1 MQIIGIIIS
10 LIIAGIFGFG
20 LMKSEWINR
29 SGFIKWV
36 LIAALVMKVIGT
48 YFQQA
53 LYTYY
58 YTDRSTADIY
68 RFFDDGVL
76 LKEVFFFKS
85 KSDFFSIMFNIR
97 TDNTHFH
104 HSYFEKM
111 NAWIKPFES
120 GFYNDNHI
128 MIKLNALF
136 NFISFDQYEVN
147 GILFS
152 LLGFTGLLA
161 LITSLIEKSNFRNL
175 ALILTCLFPSSLLWL
190 VGGLKETLLIAAL
203 GGLIFSYFN
212 IAING
217 YYKPKILVLAFLSL
231 VVLASVKVYFLM
243 AIIPALIIHY
253 VYVRFKLSAFAGIA
267 TWIAVI
273 AIGFIGTK
281 TIDFDSIG
289 YISAK
294 QTDFINHMDETKA
307 GSAFKMETMEPT
319 LIGLLKYSP
328 VALSNSLLKPIFPS
342 SFAEMLMLL
351 ENIVFWAVVLL
362 ALLSLKNASV
372 SKTHWIWLVPFSL
385 ALLILI
391 GTTTPVLGAI
401 MRYRAP
407 IILLLIIAITPYLPS
422 QLTKYFA

>member
-1 MQIIGIIIS
+1 
-10 LIIAGIFGFG
+10 
-20 LMKSEWINR
+20 
-29 SGFIKWV
+29 
-36 LIAALVMKVIGT
+36 
-48 YFQQA
+48 
-53 LYTYY
+53 
-58 YTDRSTADIY
+58 
-68 RFFDDGVL
+68 
-76 LKEVFFFKS
+76 
-85 KSDFFSIMFNIR
+85 
-97 TDNTHFH
+97 
-104 HSYFEKM
+104 
-111 NAWIKPFES
+111 
-120 GFYNDNHI
+120 
-128 MIKLNALF
+128 
-136 NFISFDQYEVN
+136 
-147 GILFS
+147 
-152 LLGFTGLLA
+152 
-161 LITSLIEKSNFRNL
+161 
-175 ALILTCLFPSSLLWL
+175 
-190 VGGLKETLLIAAL
+190 
-203 GGLIFSYFN
+203 
-212 IAING
+212 
-217 YYKPKILVLAFLSL
+217 
-231 VVLASVKVYFLM
+231 
-243 AIIPALIIHY
+243 